1 MKKTLA
7 IVLFCFLGIAG
18 LRISG
23 TETVYAAAA
32 DEMRI
37 DVVQRNVTPIKLQ
50 GTMQFITLYD
60 EEEEDYEYYNQNK
73 LVSVKATVDGTEYV
87 GEVAEN
93 GKDFSIAYD
102 AVNYGT
108 KVIVEATD
116 VHGCILKKTYTIKN
130 QEFKL
135 KINTVYYSD
144 TAVTGETTPNAKIS
158 VFVGDIDNEYSA
170 KADKNGNFKVK
181 IPKQKIGTEIIVGA
195 VSPDEFNTVKT
206 IKIKQEATTLTIKNM
221 YNGGSKVSGNVTK
234 LKKGDYIKIKA
245 GKKEYTVKIKKDAK
259 KYTINQTVP
268 TLHTGD
274 KVTVTVYNAQK
285 QKRTSLSTKVYLSHN
300 IKIGMTPSQV
310 KSTDWGVPVDVYTY
324 KDSYCTGESWY
335 YYDMFGHRVTLVFF
349 YNGKVESIT
358 YSN

>member
-1 MKKTLA
+1 MKRNLAFLLTLA
-7 IVLFCFLGIAG
+7 LSFGA
-18 LRISG
+18 ISG
-23 TETVYAAAA
+23 LQTQTTYAAVA

-87 GEVAEN
+87 GEVADN

-108 KVIVEATD
+108 KVALEATD

-135 KINTVYYSD
+135 KVNTVYYSD
-144 TAVTGETTPNAKIS
+144 TAITGETTPNAKMT
-158 VFVGDIDNEYSA
+158 VFIGDSDKSYTA
-170 KADKNGNFKVK
+170 KADNNGNFKVK
-181 IPKQKIGTEIIVGA
+181 IPKQKIGTEIFVGA
-195 VSPDEFNTVKT
+195 VSPDEFNTAQTITVK
-206 IKIKQEATTLTIKNM
+206 QQATTLTIKNM
-221 YNGGSKVSGNVTK
+221 YNGGSKVSGSVTK

-274 KVTVTVYNAQK
+274 KVIVTVYNAQK
-285 QKRTSLSTKVYLSHN
+285 QKRTSLSTKVFLSHN

-310 KSTDWGVPVDVYTY
+310 KSTDWGAPVDVYTY